1 MTDKSYSLTITKEQL
16 AELPRVEFPG
26 VIKVVNTAAEARKAV
41 SILKK
46 YPILGFDTESK
57 PTFRKGVPIH
67 VSLIQIS
74 ADDVCFLFRVR
85 KIDDLEPLHEIM
97 DNPDIPKIGLSLHDD
112 FSMLAH
118 NYDFHPQGFID
129 LQKLV
134 PDYNFGCS
142 SLQKIYAILFDMKI
156 SAVELGRRD
165 AHRGTDILRRHR
177 RMGVHTHLP
186 TAAQRCVC
194 AGRVKI

>member
-85 KIDDLEPLHEIM
+85 KIDDLEACIRIYRRLLSDAFVPEESKYKVIKST
-97 DNPDIPKIGLSLHDD
+97 DNE
-112 FSMLAH
+112 
-118 NYDFHPQGFID
+118 N
-129 LQKLV
+129 
-134 PDYNFGCS
+134 
-142 SLQKIYAILFDMKI
+142 
-156 SAVELGRRD
+156 
-165 AHRGTDILRRHR
+165 
-177 RMGVHTHLP
+177 
-186 TAAQRCVC
+186 
-194 AGRVKI
+194 

>member
-112 FSMLAH
+112 FSIALALSKCVLSEQTTTP
-118 NYDFHPQGFID
+118 HP
-129 LQKLV
+129 
-134 PDYNFGCS
+134 P
-142 SLQKIYAILFDMKI
+142 
-156 SAVELGRRD
+156 
-165 AHRGTDILRRHR
+165 
-177 RMGVHTHLP
+177 P
-186 TAAQRCVC
+186 P
-194 AGRVKI
+194 